1 MTASERIRFDGVS
14 RFFGEVLA
22 VNRISLD
29 VGPGFTALVGP
40 NGSGKS
46 TLMNLLTGLLRP
58 TRGTISVLGVSPEDP
73 ETLHDL
79 VGFCP
84 QWDAFPRGMT
94 GYSALEWTLGL
105 HGVPRRE
112 AVTRIGEALEQ
123 VGLAD
128 AATKRVALYSK
139 GMRQRLKLAR
149 ALLHDPRVLVLDEPL
164 NGLDPVGRHS
174 MLRMLQERAAA
185 GRHVIVSSH
194 VLHELDEASDRVVM
208 MHAGSVVAEGRI
220 RDVRDEIRAEP
231 HRYLIRT
238 EKANAVASA
247 IIASPATAEIR
258 ILDDGAGLLV
268 STWDRDQLL
277 TSLPALFTELEV
289 APAAIRAADENV
301 AALYGYLIGGHGE
314 VPK

>member
-1 MTASERIRFDGVS
+1 MTVDDLIRFDGVS

-22 VNRISLD
+22 VNRISLEIE
-29 VGPGFTALVGP
+29 PGFTALVGP

-58 TRGTISVLGVSPEDP
+58 TRGLISVLGVSPDEPED
-73 ETLHDL
+73 LHDL

-94 GYSALEWTLGL
+94 GKSALEWTLGL
-105 HGVPRRE
+105 HGVPRAE
-112 AVTRIGEALEQ
+112 ATARSLETLDR

-128 AATKRVALYSK
+128 ASTKRVAVYSK

-149 ALLHDPRVLVLDEPL
+149 ALLQDPRVLVLDEPL

-174 MLRMLQERAAA
+174 MLQLLQTRAAS

-238 EKANAVASA
+238 DRPHAIASA
-247 IIASPATAEIR
+247 IFASTATAEIR

-268 STWDRDQLL
+268 STWDRDELL
-277 TSLPALFTELEV
+277 ARLPGLFTELKLT
-289 APAAIRAADENV
+289 PDAIRAADENV
-301 AALYGYLIGGHGE
+301 AALYGYLIGGHEEG
-314 VPK
+314 PR